1 MDFKTSR
8 IKQIKTALETLRERF
23 QEIKTNEFKEIE
35 DLKILSFVENI
46 ELLESYFESL
56 AAEKSIEIEELKE
69 EFQQIKSEY
78 EKLKNEKNKL
88 ANIRINSAEW
98 VEFQAAA
105 EKKGLSSSALLRLFI
120 KKFNEDSD
128 IINEIIS

>member
-46 ELLESYFESL
+46 ELLEGYFESL

-69 EFQQIKSEY
+69 EFQRIKSEY

-128 IINEIIS
+128 IITEILS

>member
-8 IKQIKTALETLRERF
+8 IKQIQTALETLRERF
-23 QEIKTNEFKEIE
+23 QEIKINEFKEIK

-46 ELLESYFESL
+46 ELLEGYFESL
-56 AAEKSIEIEELKE
+56 EAEKSIEIEELKE
-69 EFQQIKSEY
+69 EFKRIKSEY
-78 EKLKNEKNKL
+78 QQLKKEKNKL

-98 VEFQAAA
+98 IEFQAAA

-120 KKFNEDSD
+120 SKFIDKPD

>member
-23 QEIKTNEFKEIE
+23 TAIKTNEFKEIE

-69 EFQQIKSEY
+69 EFQRIKSEY

-128 IINEIIS
+128 IITEILS

>member
-23 QEIKTNEFKEIE
+23 TAIKTNEFKEIE

-78 EKLKNEKNKL
+78 QQLKKEKNKL

-105 EKKGLSSSALLRLFI
+105 EKKEFSSSALLRLFI

-128 IINEIIS
+128 IITEILS